1 MENFPPTRFPH
12 NVDCP
17 FCAFSATNS
26 KTSGRDYVM
35 DGYAYVSS
43 LDYINFQRETVFT
56 NRNDGWFPF
65 FVYTNDALVLRHFSY
80 AGYYAKEA
88 VRYSNGSWSN
98 NTVSSIQPSNFETRW
113 KANGTLLIIE

>member
-1 MENFPPTRFPH
+1 MDNFPPTRFPH
-12 NVDCP
+12 NGDCP

-26 KTSGRDYVM
+26 KTSGRNYTM

-65 FVYTNDALVLRHFSY
+65 FVYTNDALVLRQRARDDDVH
-80 AGYYAKEA
+80 
-88 VRYSNGSWSN
+88 
-98 NTVSSIQPSNFETRW
+98 
-113 KANGTLLIIE
+113 LLSLIHI